1 MKSTITL
8 IPDERVVSI
17 FKKVAG
23 SFSNKF
29 SSQLL
34 EIVLNSLKSK
44 YIEKYLQV
52 KSIEDVEKVDEQL
65 SSEINTVA
73 LDVVLPQFVVCVGAI
88 SVIFL
93 LLYGLNISNVAILGA
108 VIIVCASSFPT
119 LPLLLILVG

>member
-44 YIEKYLQV
+44 YIEKYLQA
-52 KSIEDVEKVDEQL
+52 KSIVDVEKVDEQL
-65 SSEINTVA
+65 SSEINT
-73 LDVVLPQFVVCVGAI
+73 LLKTKDVVTFRDSYNPLRSPYPGILPYTPPYVSPIEKNPYNITC
-88 SVIFL
+88 
-93 LLYGLNISNVAILGA
+93 LYNQA
-108 VIIVCASSFPT
+108 
-119 LPLLLILVG
+119 

>member
-44 YIEKYLQV
+44 YIEKYLQA

-65 SSEINTVA
+65 SSEINTLLKTKDIVPDSRYPSTFEYFKKA
-73 LDVVLPQFVVCVGAI
+73 LETLAVV
-88 SVIFL
+88 
-93 LLYGLNISNVAILGA
+93 
-108 VIIVCASSFPT
+108 
-119 LPLLLILVG
+119 

>member
-29 SSQLL
+29 SNQLL

-44 YIEKYLQV
+44 YIEKYLQA
-52 KSIEDVEKVDEQL
+52 KSIGDVEKVDEQL
-65 SSEINTVA
+65 SSEINT
-73 LDVVLPQFVVCVGAI
+73 LLKTKDVVTFRDSYNSLRNPPGILPYIPPYI
-88 SVIFL
+88 SPLEKNPYNITC
-93 LLYGLNISNVAILGA
+93 LYNQS
-108 VIIVCASSFPT
+108 
-119 LPLLLILVG
+119 

>member
-44 YIEKYLQV
+44 YIEKY
-52 KSIEDVEKVDEQL
+52 
-65 SSEINTVA
+65 
-73 LDVVLPQFVVCVGAI
+73 
-88 SVIFL
+88 
-93 LLYGLNISNVAILGA
+93 
-108 VIIVCASSFPT
+108 
-119 LPLLLILVG
+119 

>member
-44 YIEKYLQV
+44 YIEKYLQA
-52 KSIEDVEKVDEQL
+52 KSIGDVEKVDEQL
-65 SSEINTVA
+65 SSEINT
-73 LDVVLPQFVVCVGAI
+73 LLKTKEQFT
-88 SVIFL
+88 SRE
-93 LLYGLNISNVAILGA
+93 
-108 VIIVCASSFPT
+108 
-119 LPLLLILVG
+119 PLRMPGIQPYTYPYTQPFVSPVERRPFDITCLQSTQS

>member
-1 MKSTITL
+1 MKMKSTITL

-44 YIEKYLQV
+44 YIEKYLQA

-65 SSEINTVA
+65 SSEINT
-73 LDVVLPQFVVCVGAI
+73 LLKTKDVVTETL
-88 SVIFL
+88 
-93 LLYGLNISNVAILGA
+93 
-108 VIIVCASSFPT
+108 IIHIEALTQVFY
-119 LPLLLILVG
+119 LMLHRM

>member
-44 YIEKYLQV
+44 YIEKYLQANSQVATLDSQILKAKKENELAQIAAQTTITNGEAITEQQLRLEWIKKWSGEVPHTIVVSNKEQVSMFLPPSDV
-52 KSIEDVEKVDEQL
+52 KK
-65 SSEINTVA
+65 
-73 LDVVLPQFVVCVGAI
+73 
-88 SVIFL
+88 
-93 LLYGLNISNVAILGA
+93 
-108 VIIVCASSFPT
+108 
-119 LPLLLILVG
+119 